1 MRDSAAR
8 PNRADVL
15 AAVQPGRVS
24 LLPVHVVRAFPE
36 DERVAVQL
44 LEYHLWLRQQRPD
57 PALELLPDGSVG
69 VFLTIGYVQKLLREI
84 GARKTGE
91 DYAAEVLNAILPR
104 LGLIEQTN
112 LAKKPRADVAHPGEQ
127 RETGGRHAQRTP
139 LRSYWWR
146 IFKLP
151 TLTKLVTPIAGAYS
165 RNPGTP
171 PPRPLG
177 SASLFGL
184 LRCQGLISPRRRKM
198 RFLPGSVQAAFH
210 ATGPP

>member
-1 MRDSAAR
+1 MSCVNSLHAGA
-8 PNRADVL
+8 
-15 AAVQPGRVS
+15 GRVS
-24 LLPVHVVRAFPE
+24 LLPAHEVSALPA
-36 DERVAVQL
+36 DERIAVEV
-44 LEYHLWLRQQRPD
+44 LERHLWLRQQRPD
-57 PALELLPDGSVG
+57 PALEVLPDGSLG
-69 VFLTIGYVQKLLREI
+69 VFLTIGYVQSLLHLI
-84 GARKTGE
+84 DAPKKGE
-91 DYAAEVLNAILPR
+91 DYAAEILNTILPR
-104 LGLIEQTN
+104 LGLIEQTD
-112 LAKKPRADVAHPGEQ
+112 LTKKPRARVAHPGEQ

-171 PPRPLG
+171 PTRPLV
-177 SASLFGL
+177 SASLVGL